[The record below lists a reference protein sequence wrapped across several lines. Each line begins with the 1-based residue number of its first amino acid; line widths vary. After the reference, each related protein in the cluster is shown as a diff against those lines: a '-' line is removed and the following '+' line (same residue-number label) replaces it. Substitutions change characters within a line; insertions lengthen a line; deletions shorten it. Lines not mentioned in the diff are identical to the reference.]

1 MQTIQEL
8 NQQVLQLY
16 NEGRFNEAILVAEQA
31 LTLAKSLHPGDHPDV
46 ATSLNNLAS
55 LYKSQGLYPEAEPL
69 YQQALEMFQRLF
81 PGDHAA
87 VAISLNNLAALYD
100 SQGHYSKAES
110 FFQQVLGMR
119 QRLFTDDHPDVATS
133 LNNLAYLYYSQ
144 GHYQE
149 AEPLYQQALEMIKR
163 LFNGDH
169 PDVAQTLNNLASLYY
184 SQGHYQEAEPLYQ
197 QALEM
202 IKRLFNGDHPD
213 VATSINNLAYLYYS
227 QGHYQEAEP
236 LYLEALEMIKRLFS
250 GDHPDVATS
259 INNLALLY
267 DSQGRYQEAEPLY
280 LEALEMFQRLFSG
293 DHPLVALSLNN
304 LAYLYY
310 SQGHYQEAEPLHLE
324 ALEMRKRL
332 FNGDHPDVA
341 QTLNNLTSL
350 YYSQGR
356 YQEAEPLYLEALE
369 MRKRLFNGDHPNV
382 ALSLNNLALL
392 YDSQGR
398 YQEAEPL
405 YLEALEMFQ
414 RLFSGD
420 HPLMAQTLNNLAYF
434 YYSQGRYQ
442 EAEPLYLEA
451 LEMRKR
457 LFNGDHPNVATSI
470 NNLAL
475 LYYSQGRYQEA
486 EPLYLEAL
494 EMRKRLFNGD
504 HPDVAASI
512 NNLAGLYDS
521 QGRYQEA
528 EPLCLK
534 ALEMI
539 KRLFNGDHPDVAQTL
554 NNLASLYYSQGRYQ
568 EAETLYQQA
577 LEMIK
582 CLFNGDHPLVATSMN
597 GLAGLY
603 DSQGRYQEAEPLY
616 QQALEMIK
624 RLFPGDHPDVA
635 LSLNNLAGLYYSQG
649 IYEKAEPLYQQALEM
664 IKRLFPG
671 DHPDVA
677 SSLNNLALL
686 LVATNQSQDAFNKMH
701 QAIEM
706 ETRLIRRN
714 FAFSSEQE
722 RLQSIKNNR
731 PSFEIFL
738 SLVSQ
743 YFSNSSAEVRLALD
757 VVLKRKSL
765 TAAALAAFN
774 FAIHSQRYA
783 HLKPLFNDL
792 QSKQQQLYH
801 RRYNPPL
808 PDREQPIELYR
819 IRLRNYQ
826 KDIAELEQQCQQLE
840 KQLSAE
846 VPEIRLDH
854 QTLDRRAVALELP
867 ANTVLV
873 EYVRFNRYDFTA
885 PNGENWKSAEYW
897 VFILPAQNPDAVQM
911 ISLGEAQPIDDL
923 IEKVRKV
930 LSLENNPPT
939 PEMMAKKKGKS
950 KDEALKE
957 LLNKHQYNP
966 QEPNALRE
974 KIFSPLVSILQ
985 NYQNILIAPDSQ
997 LSLIPFGVLPVDE
1010 TSKQLLR
1017 DKYQI
1022 SYLSSGRDV
1031 LRWKLE
1037 TDRAPSES
1045 LIIANPN
1052 FNYPDPPSLTKS
1064 QSKGLTKSGVSHSTK
1079 PVFKSLSAEGFDPLP
1094 ETEPLAQTIAK
1105 KLNIPNLYLGDKAL
1119 ETLFSQTACPR
1130 ILLIATH
1137 GDYEAEDPYFQ
1148 LTYQLLNCPSE
1159 EEANNLIAQNRDLV
1173 NPQLLLVMETQAETF
1188 VKQGKE
1194 NLAQWLRNFSQKV
1207 SEEYKISRAPNPIE
1221 NPFNR
1226 FAVAPGN
1233 NAMIRGYLAFAG
1245 ANTWRKGEKLPS
1257 EAGKGRLLA
1266 QDIAGIDLWENELTI
1281 LIACQTGLGDVQSG
1295 EGVFGLRRAFAV
1307 AGCKA
1312 LIMSLWSVPTRA
1324 SLLLMDEFLNHV
1336 KQGLG
1341 KREALVK
1348 AQNYVRSITV
1358 KELNILPLG
1367 RDILDEFI
1375 QKASKFEEFS
1385 KNNPDYQLLSHPY
1398 FWGAWISQGEL

>member
-1 MQTIQEL
+1 MDFFNQLAKGLSQGWNTFTQEMEWLTL
-8 NQQVLQLY
+8 NQQVNQLY
-16 NEGRFNEAILVAEQA
+16 HQGNFNEAIAIAKQA
-31 LTLAKSLHPGDHPDV
+31 LTLAKSLHPGDHPYV
-46 ATSLNNLAS
+46 ATSLNNLAL
-55 LYKSQGLYPEAEPL
+55 LYNSQGRYSEAEPL
-69 YQQALEMFQRLF
+69 YKQALEMRKRLF
-81 PGDHAA
+81 QGDHRD
-87 VAISLNNLAALYD
+87 VAISLNNLAELYRTQGRYSEAEPLYKQALEMTKRLFQDVNGDHHDVALSLNNLAELYS
-100 SQGHYSKAES
+100 SQGRYAETERLCK
-110 FFQQVLGMR
+110 QALEMR
-119 QRLFTDDHPDVATS
+119 KRLFSGDHADVAVSLNNLAGLYYRQGRYAETERLYLEALEMIKRLFKGDHPNVALS

-144 GHYQE
+144 GRYAETERLYLEALEMIKRLFNGDHPGVAQILNNLAELYTTQGRYDK
-149 AEPLYQQALEMIKR
+149 AEPLYLQALEMIKR

-169 PDVAQTLNNLASLYY
+169 PDVAQSLNHLVLLYN
-184 SQGHYQEAEPLYQ
+184 SQGRYAEAEPLYK

-202 IKRLFNGDHPD
+202 RKRLFTGDHAD
-213 VATSINNLAYLYYS
+213 VA
-227 QGHYQEAEP
+227 Q
-236 LYLEALEMIKRLFS
+236 
-250 GDHPDVATS
+250 
-259 INNLALLY
+259 
-267 DSQGRYQEAEPLY
+267 
-280 LEALEMFQRLFSG
+280 
-293 DHPLVALSLNN
+293 SLNN

-310 SQGHYQEAEPLHLE
+310 SQG
-324 ALEMRKRL
+324 
-332 FNGDHPDVA
+332 
-341 QTLNNLTSL
+341 
-350 YYSQGR
+350 R
-356 YQEAEPLYLEALE
+356 YDEAEPLY
-369 MRKRLFNGDHPNV
+369 K
-382 ALSLNNLALL
+382 
-392 YDSQGR
+392 Q
-398 YQEAEPL
+398 
-405 YLEALEMFQ
+405 ALEMFQ
-414 RLFSGD
+414 RLF
-420 HPLMAQTLNNLAYF
+420 
-434 YYSQGRYQ
+434 
-442 EAEPLYLEA
+442 
-451 LEMRKR
+451 K
-457 LFNGDHPNVATSI
+457 
-470 NNLAL
+470 
-475 LYYSQGRYQEA
+475 
-486 EPLYLEAL
+486 
-494 EMRKRLFNGD
+494 
-504 HPDVAASI
+504 
-512 NNLAGLYDS
+512 
-521 QGRYQEA
+521 
-528 EPLCLK
+528 
-534 ALEMI
+534 
-539 KRLFNGDHPDVAQTL
+539 
-554 NNLASLYYSQGRYQ
+554 
-568 EAETLYQQA
+568 
-577 LEMIK
+577 
-582 CLFNGDHPLVATSMN
+582 
-597 GLAGLY
+597 
-603 DSQGRYQEAEPLY
+603 
-616 QQALEMIK
+616 
-624 RLFPGDHPDVA
+624 GDHPDVA
-635 LSLNNLAGLYYSQG
+635 LSLNNLAEVYHSQG
-649 IYEKAEPLYQQALEM
+649 RYDEAEPLYKRALEM
-664 IKRLFPG
+664 SQHLFKS
-671 DHPDVA
+671 DHPNVA
-677 SSLNNLALL
+677 LSLNNLAEVYHSQERYAEAEPLSLQALEMWQRLFIGDHANVVLGLNHLALL
-686 LVATNQSQDAFNKMH
+686 LAATNQPQEGFEKI
-701 QAIEM
+701 QEAIEM
-706 ETRLIRRN
+706 QTRLICRN

-743 YFSNSSAEVRLALD
+743 YFSNSPEQVQKALD
-757 VVLKRKSL
+757 VVLNRKSL

-873 EYVRFNRYDFTA
+873 EYVRFERYDFTA
-885 PNGENWKSAEYW
+885 PEGKNWQSAEYW
-897 VFILPAQNPDAVQM
+897 AFILPAQNPDAVQM
-911 ISLGEAQPIDDL
+911 IPLGEAQPIDDL

-930 LSLENNPPT
+930 LSLENPPST
-939 PEMMAKKKGKS
+939 MARGGAKKGS
-950 KDEALKE
+950 QTQFNPYEY
-957 LLNKHQYNP
+957 HPQY
-966 QEPNALRE
+966 PNALRE
-974 KIFSPLVSILQ
+974 KIFSPLLSILQ
-985 NYQNILIAPDSQ
+985 NYQNILIAPDSE

-1064 QSKGLTKSGVSHSTK
+1064 QTEGLTKSGVSHSTK

-1094 ETEPLAQTIAK
+1094 ETEPLAQTIAQ

-1173 NPQLLLVMETQAETF
+1173 NPQLLLVMENQAETF

-1348 AQNYVRSITV
+1348 AQNYIRSITV

-1367 RDILDEFI
+1367 RDILDEFKEKRI
-1375 QKASKFEEFS
+1375 ISDKFIDT
-1385 KNNPDYQLLSHPY
+1385 NPDDKLLSHPY

>member
-1 MQTIQEL
+1 MAQSL
-8 NQQVLQLY
+8 NNLALLY
-16 NEGRFNEAILVAEQA
+16 KSQRRYSEAEPVYLQA
-31 LTLAKSLHPGDHPDV
+31 LEMKKRLFAGDHPDVASSLNNLAELYNSQGRYTDAEPLHKQALEMTKRLFNGDHPYV
-46 ATSLNNLAS
+46 ATSLNNLA
-55 LYKSQGLYPEAEPL
+55 
-69 YQQALEMFQRLF
+69 
-81 PGDHAA
+81 
-87 VAISLNNLAALYD
+87 
-100 SQGHYSKAES
+100 
-110 FFQQVLGMR
+110 
-119 QRLFTDDHPDVATS
+119 
-133 LNNLAYLYYSQ
+133 
-144 GHYQE
+144 
-149 AEPLYQQALEMIKR
+149 
-163 LFNGDH
+163 
-169 PDVAQTLNNLASLYY
+169 
-184 SQGHYQEAEPLYQ
+184 
-197 QALEM
+197 
-202 IKRLFNGDHPD
+202 
-213 VATSINNLAYLYYS
+213 
-227 QGHYQEAEP
+227 
-236 LYLEALEMIKRLFS
+236 
-250 GDHPDVATS
+250 
-259 INNLALLY
+259 LLY
-267 DSQGRYQEAEPLY
+267 HFQGRYGDAEPFY
-280 LEALEMFQRLFSG
+280 KQVLEIW
-293 DHPLVALSLNN
+293 
-304 LAYLYY
+304 
-310 SQGHYQEAEPLHLE
+310 
-324 ALEMRKRL
+324 KRL
-332 FNGDHPDVA
+332 
-341 QTLNNLTSL
+341 
-350 YYSQGR
+350 SQ
-356 YQEAEPLYLEALE
+356 
-369 MRKRLFNGDHPNV
+369 
-382 ALSLNNLALL
+382 
-392 YDSQGR
+392 
-398 YQEAEPL
+398 
-405 YLEALEMFQ
+405 
-414 RLFSGD
+414 
-420 HPLMAQTLNNLAYF
+420 
-434 YYSQGRYQ
+434 
-442 EAEPLYLEA
+442 
-451 LEMRKR
+451 
-457 LFNGDHPNVATSI
+457 
-470 NNLAL
+470 
-475 LYYSQGRYQEA
+475 
-486 EPLYLEAL
+486 
-494 EMRKRLFNGD
+494 
-504 HPDVAASI
+504 
-512 NNLAGLYDS
+512 
-521 QGRYQEA
+521 
-528 EPLCLK
+528 
-534 ALEMI
+534 
-539 KRLFNGDHPDVAQTL
+539 
-554 NNLASLYYSQGRYQ
+554 
-568 EAETLYQQA
+568 
-577 LEMIK
+577 
-582 CLFNGDHPLVATSMN
+582 
-597 GLAGLY
+597 
-603 DSQGRYQEAEPLY
+603 
-616 QQALEMIK
+616 
-624 RLFPGDHPDVA
+624 
-635 LSLNNLAGLYYSQG
+635 
-649 IYEKAEPLYQQALEM
+649 
-664 IKRLFPG
+664 G

-686 LVATNQSQDAFNKMH
+686 LIATNQPQEAFVKMH
-701 QAIEM
+701 QAIAM
-706 ETRLIRRN
+706 ETRLIQRN

-731 PSFEIFL
+731 YKFDIFL

-743 YFSNSSAEVRLALD
+743 YFSNAPEQVQKALD
-757 VVLKRKSL
+757 VVLNRKSL

-808 PDREQPIELYR
+808 PEPEQPIELYR

-873 EYVRFNRYDFTA
+873 EYVRFDHYDFTA
-885 PNGENWKSAEYW
+885 PKGENWQSAEYW
-897 VFILPAQNPDAVQM
+897 AFILPAKNPDAVQM
-911 ISLGEAQPIDDL
+911 IPLGEAQPIDDL

-930 LSLENNPPT
+930 LSLENPPST
-939 PEMMAKKKGKS
+939 MARGGAKKGS
-950 KDEALKE
+950 QTQ
-957 LLNKHQYNP
+957 LNPYEYHPQY
-966 QEPNALRE
+966 PNVLRE

-985 NYQNILIAPDSQ
+985 NYQNILIAPDSE

-1064 QSKGLTKSGVSHSTK
+1064 QTEGLTKSRVSHSTK
-1079 PVFKSLSAEGFDPLP
+1079 PVVKSLSAEGFDPLP

-1119 ETLFSQTACPR
+1119 ETLFSQTSCPR

-1159 EEANNLIAQNRDLV
+1159 EEANNLISQNRDLV

-1194 NLAQWLRNFSQKV
+1194 NLAQWLRNFSEKV

-1245 ANTWRKGEKLPS
+1245 ANTWRKGQSLPL

-1312 LIMSLWSVPTRA
+1312 LIMSLWSVPTRV

-1336 KQGLG
+1336 KGGLG
-1341 KREALVK
+1341 KRESLVK
-1348 AQNYVRSITV
+1348 AQNYIRNLTIH
-1358 KELNILPLG
+1358 KLQELNLTG
-1367 RDILDEFI
+1367 DRDILGEFKDKRMLS
-1375 QKASKFEEFS
+1375 QEFMD
-1385 KNNPDYQLLSHPY
+1385 NNPDYKLLSHPY

>member
-1 MQTIQEL
+1 MDFLNQLDWSTL
-8 NQQVLQLY
+8 NQQVIQLY
-16 NEGRFNEAILVAEQA
+16 NEGKFNEAIAIAEQA
-31 LTLAKSLHPGDHPDV
+31 LKLAQSLHPRDLPDVATSLNNLAYLYDSQGRYLEAETLYQQALKMRKCLFKGDYPDVATSLNSLASLYYSQGRYCEAKPLFQQALEMRKRLFEGDHPDVATSLNNLGGLYYSQGRYSEAEPLFQQALEMRKCLFEGNHPHVATSLNNLAELYNSQGRYQDAEPLCLQTLTMRKRLFEGDHPDV
-46 ATSLNNLAS
+46 ATSLNNLAL
-55 LYKSQGLYPEAEPL
+55 LYYSQAHDSEAKPL
-69 YQQALEMFQRLF
+69 FKQALEMRKRLF
-81 PGDHAA
+81 EGDHPD
-87 VAISLNNLAALYD
+87 VATSLNNLGGLYY
-100 SQGHYSKAES
+100 SQGHDSEAES
-110 FFQQVLGMR
+110 LSKQSLEMR
-119 QRLFTDDHPDVATS
+119 KRLFEGDHPDVATS
-133 LNNLAYLYYSQ
+133 LNNLAGLYYSQ
-144 GHYQE
+144 GRYCE
-149 AEPLYQQALEMIKR
+149 AKPLFKQALEMW
-163 LFNGDH
+163 
-169 PDVAQTLNNLASLYY
+169 
-184 SQGHYQEAEPLYQ
+184 
-197 QALEM
+197 
-202 IKRLFNGDHPD
+202 
-213 VATSINNLAYLYYS
+213 
-227 QGHYQEAEP
+227 
-236 LYLEALEMIKRLFS
+236 
-250 GDHPDVATS
+250 
-259 INNLALLY
+259 
-267 DSQGRYQEAEPLY
+267 
-280 LEALEMFQRLFSG
+280 QRLFSG
-293 DHPLVALSLNN
+293 DH
-304 LAYLYY
+304 
-310 SQGHYQEAEPLHLE
+310 
-324 ALEMRKRL
+324 R
-332 FNGDHPDVA
+332 D
-341 QTLNNLTSL
+341 
-350 YYSQGR
+350 
-356 YQEAEPLYLEALE
+356 
-369 MRKRLFNGDHPNV
+369 V
-382 ALSLNNLALL
+382 ALSLNNLAL
-392 YDSQGR
+392 
-398 YQEAEPL
+398 
-405 YLEALEMFQ
+405 F
-414 RLFSGD
+414 
-420 HPLMAQTLNNLAYF
+420 
-434 YYSQGRYQ
+434 
-442 EAEPLYLEA
+442 
-451 LEMRKR
+451 
-457 LFNGDHPNVATSI
+457 
-470 NNLAL
+470 
-475 LYYSQGRYQEA
+475 
-486 EPLYLEAL
+486 
-494 EMRKRLFNGD
+494 
-504 HPDVAASI
+504 
-512 NNLAGLYDS
+512 
-521 QGRYQEA
+521 
-528 EPLCLK
+528 
-534 ALEMI
+534 
-539 KRLFNGDHPDVAQTL
+539 
-554 NNLASLYYSQGRYQ
+554 
-568 EAETLYQQA
+568 
-577 LEMIK
+577 
-582 CLFNGDHPLVATSMN
+582 
-597 GLAGLY
+597 
-603 DSQGRYQEAEPLY
+603 
-616 QQALEMIK
+616 
-624 RLFPGDHPDVA
+624 
-635 LSLNNLAGLYYSQG
+635 LS
-649 IYEKAEPLYQQALEM
+649 
-664 IKRLFPG
+664 
-671 DHPDVA
+671 
-677 SSLNNLALL
+677 
-686 LVATNQSQDAFNKMH
+686 ATNLHQDAFDKMQ

-706 ETRLIRRN
+706 QTRLIRRN

-722 RLQSIKNNR
+722 RVESIKNNR
-731 PSFEIFL
+731 PSFDAFL

-743 YFSNSSAEVRLALD
+743 YFSDSPEQVQKALD
-757 VVLKRKSL
+757 VVLNRKSL

-774 FAIHSQRYA
+774 FAIHSQRYS

-885 PNGENWKSAEYW
+885 PEGENWKSAEYW
-897 VFILPAQNPDAVQM
+897 AFILPAQKPDAVQM
-911 ISLGEAQPIDDL
+911 IPLGEAQPIDDL

-930 LSLENNPPT
+930 LSLENPPST
-939 PEMMAKKKGKS
+939 MARGGAKKGS
-950 KDEALKE
+950 QTQ
-957 LLNKHQYNP
+957 LNPYEYHP

-974 KIFSPLVSILQ
+974 KIFSPLVSLLQ
-985 NYQNILIAPDSQ
+985 NYQNILIAPDSE

-1064 QSKGLTKSGVSHSTK
+1064 QTEGLTKSGVSHSTK

-1094 ETEPLAQTIAK
+1094 ETEPLAQTIAQ

-1119 ETLFSQTACPR
+1119 ETLFSQTSCPR

-1159 EEANNLIAQNRDLV
+1159 EEANNLISQNRDLV

-1207 SEEYKISRAPNPIE
+1207 SEEYNISPAPNPIE

-1266 QDIAGIDLWENELTI
+1266 QDIAGLDLWENELTI

-1336 KQGLG
+1336 KGGLG

-1358 KELNILPLG
+1358 KELQNLPLG
-1367 RDILDEFI
+1367 RDILDEFKEERI
-1375 QKASKFEEFS
+1375 ISDKFIDT
-1385 KNNPDYQLLSHPY
+1385 NPDYKLLSHPY